1 MHVAQ
6 INQWSWVREFSLFK
20 EISNS
25 DWIIVGCFFDDS
37 LNFFEVSKSGTALD
51 IFEIDLLVISVGE
64 DLAQEEKETLI
75 GAILLKDCND
85 SLGINL

>member
-1 MHVAQ
+1 MHVTQ
-6 INQWSWVREFSLFK
+6 VNEWSWVREFSLFQ

-25 DWIIVGCFFDDS
+25 DWIVVGCFLDDS

-51 IFEIDLLVISVGE
+51 IFEINLLVISVGE

-75 GAILLKDCND
+75 GAVLLKDCND
-85 SLGINL
+85 SLGINF

>member
-6 INQWSWVREFSLFK
+6 INQWSWVREFPLFE

-25 DWIIVGCFFDDS
+25 HRIIVGCFFDDS
-37 LNFFEVSKSGTALD
+37 LNFFEVSKSCTALD
-51 IFEIDLLVISVGE
+51 IFEVNLLVISVGE

-75 GAILLKDCND
+75 GAILL
-85 SLGINL
+85 